1 MGNGQKTFLCVVSII
16 KIQNLTKKIA
26 RYYLIFKRLQPG
38 INNTWDECFSQ
49 IKLTF
54 FILGKSLSYK
64 KSTLQSDKDSE
75 MASSLAVDG
84 G

>member
-1 MGNGQKTFLCVVSII
+1 MHEMNAFL
-16 KIQNLTKKIA
+16 K
-26 RYYLIFKRLQPG
+26 
-38 INNTWDECFSQ
+38 
-49 IKLTF
+49 KLTF